1 MRTRND
7 TADLAQARP
16 AGPGSADPVHAEV
29 PLIVHVIYR
38 FDVGGLETLLAEC
51 IRRMPRH
58 RYRHAIVCTSGYSAF
73 VEQIAGTGTPIFS
86 LDKPAGLGLVAH
98 IRLWKLLR
106 RLRPAVLHTY
116 CVSAV
121 EYAATGVLAGVPV
134 RVHSEH
140 GRNLNEADGRSRKY
154 NALRRAM
161 GLLMHSCVAVSGD
174 LESWLANIVGLP
186 RQKIRRIANGVDT
199 DKFSPAPISLPT
211 GPGHAPSQG
220 RFLIGTVGRICE
232 VKNQAALIDA
242 FVLLLERFRGNG
254 PELSLTVIGDGPLLT
269 SLKEKIAGLGIA
281 HLVSTPGSRNDIADI
296 MKTFSLFVLPSLSEA
311 MPVAVLEAMASGVPV
326 VAPSVG
332 GIPDIVVDGV
342 TGVLV
347 DSPCPRI
354 LVKVIADYVE
364 HPEMGRRHGAA
375 GRAFVERHHGV
386 DQMVKQYL
394 ALYDM
399 HCETESAG

>member
-1 MRTRND
+1 MRTRNSR
-7 TADLAQARP
+7 ADLARTGQA
-16 AGPGSADPVHAEV
+16 GSGSAHAAQEDA

-38 FDVGGLETLLAEC
+38 FDVGGLEILLAEC

-58 RYRHAIVCTSGYSAF
+58 RYRHAIVCTNGYSAF

-86 LDKPAGLGLVAH
+86 LDKPAGLGLAAH
-98 IRLWKLLR
+98 LRLWKLLR

-121 EYAATGVLAGVPV
+121 EYTATGVMAGVPV

-154 NALRRAM
+154 NLLRRAM
-161 GLLMHSCVAVSGD
+161 ALLMHSCIAVSGD
-174 LESWLANIVGLP
+174 LEDWLANIVRLP
-186 RQKIRRIANGVDT
+186 RQKISCIANGVDT
-199 DKFSPAPISLPT
+199 NKFSPGSTSLST
-211 GPGHAPSQG
+211 APGHASFQS
-220 RFLIGTVGRICE
+220 RFVIGTVGRICE

-242 FVLLLERFRGNG
+242 FVLLLDRFKGSKQK
-254 PELSLTVIGDGPLLT
+254 LSLAIIGDGPLLT
-269 SLKEKIAGLGIA
+269 SLKEKVVFLGIA
-281 HLVSTPGSRNDIADI
+281 HLVSMPGSRNDIADI

-311 MPVAVLEAMASGVPV
+311 MPVAVLEAMATGVAV
-326 VAPSVG
+326 VAPAVG
-332 GIPDIVVDGV
+332 GVPDIVKDGV

-354 LVKVIADYVE
+354 LAQVIAGYIE
-364 HPEMGRRHGAA
+364 QPEMGRRHGAA
-375 GRAFVERHHGV
+375 GRASVERHHGI
-386 DQMVKQYL
+386 DQMVKQYM

-399 HCETESAG
+399 HCKTECVS